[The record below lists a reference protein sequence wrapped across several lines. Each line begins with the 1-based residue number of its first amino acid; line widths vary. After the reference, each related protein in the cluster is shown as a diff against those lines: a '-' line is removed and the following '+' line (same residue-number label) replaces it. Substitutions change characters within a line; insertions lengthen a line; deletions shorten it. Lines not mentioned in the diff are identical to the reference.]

1 MEPYDLDVVSYQR
14 LKALMEQLEQQ
25 PHIKD
30 RLNDATISFE
40 FIVGSCFPNILE
52 NIKAEIRN
60 QYTIGYTQGLKEG
73 KHKEEKENS
82 VE

>member
-1 MEPYDLDVVSYQR
+1 MEKITVKYGKLRKMMKMLKKTNPNDDTDV
-14 LKALMEQLEQQ
+14 
-25 PHIKD
+25 
-30 RLNDATISFE
+30 SFE

>member
-1 MEPYDLDVVSYQR
+1 MEKITVKYGKLRKMMKMLKKTNQNDDTDV
-14 LKALMEQLEQQ
+14 
-25 PHIKD
+25 
-30 RLNDATISFE
+30 SFE

-73 KHKEEKENS
+73 KQKEEKENS